1 MEIGK
6 EKAVI
11 ISVRAL
17 GMLMAMAG
25 TANWKTENTNEIAND
40 IAVLIDSADDV
51 DIRNELKGYI
61 VAFGALEMQAHGESA
76 KKLIDITKK
85 TYGDEMLKRVLGK
98 IKEIENVR
106 KKRRNKK

>member
-1 MEIGK
+1 MTEK
-6 EKAVI
+6 ERTVI

-51 DIRNELKGYI
+51 DIRNELKAYI

-76 KKLIDITKK
+76 KGMIDGAQEAF
-85 TYGDEMLKRVLGK
+85 GDEVLEK
-98 IKEIENVR
+98 IEEIEEARR
-106 KKRRNKK
+106 KRK